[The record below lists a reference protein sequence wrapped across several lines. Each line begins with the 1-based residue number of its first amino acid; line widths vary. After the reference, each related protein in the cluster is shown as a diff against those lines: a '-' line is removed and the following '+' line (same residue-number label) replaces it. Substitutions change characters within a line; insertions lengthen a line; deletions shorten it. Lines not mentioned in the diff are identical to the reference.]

1 MRDEQHE
8 SARYATLA
16 VRSVTPPVVS
26 PPVGTGSVGSWTG
39 ARVFRPGWS
48 LTALFLLFPLWWVVG
63 LTSFAFIIFAV
74 PLAVELLRTR
84 NLRVPR
90 GFGTWLLFLAWML
103 AGTTMLW
110 SDAPT
115 GEPGGGGAGRLMVF
129 GFRAAMYLAA
139 TVFMLYVVNTDERR
153 LPTRRVLRLLAFM
166 FVVTTC
172 GGLLGVVVPGL
183 EFRSVLELV
192 LPHGLATNG
201 FINPMIHPAAAETQN
216 ILGYDEG
223 RPIAPFAFANSWGAN
238 YSLYLPFFL
247 LAWFGPDAGW
257 RRRLAPFVLLLSL
270 VPVVY
275 SLNRGLWGA
284 LGVGVLYLAFRLA
297 AMGRVWALQAVVAAL
312 VLGALAF
319 VVSPLGS
326 MVQARLNAPHS
337 NERRGQLA
345 TDTVR
350 NVVEGSPILGFGSTR
365 NVRGSYFSIAGGSTP
380 DCPACG
386 VPPLGTQGLLWMVI
400 FSQGLVGLALFLY
413 FFARRF
419 FAHWRDHAALSLAGC
434 VVLIFW
440 TIELFV
446 YDTVDAPLITVMI
459 AIGLMARM
467 PLSECS
473 VAGAR

>member
-1 MRDEQHE
+1 M
-8 SARYATLA
+8 A
-16 VRSVTPPVVS
+16 PPI
-26 PPVGTGSVGSWTG
+26 GTGSVGSWT
-39 ARVFRPGWS
+39 APRVFRPGWP
-48 LTALFLLFPLWWVVG
+48 LTALFLLFPLWWVAG

-74 PLAVELLRTR
+74 PLAVELLRR
-84 NLRVPR
+84 RDLRVPR

-129 GFRAAMYLAA
+129 GFRTAMYLAA
-139 TVFMLYVVNTDERR
+139 TVFMLYVVNADQRR

-172 GGLLGVVVPGL
+172 GGLLGVVAPGF

-192 LPHGLATNG
+192 LPHGLAGNG
-201 FINPMIHPAAAETQN
+201 FINPMIHPAAAENQN

-247 LAWFGPDAGW
+247 LAWFGRDAGW
-257 RRRLAPFVLLLSL
+257 RRRLAPFILLLSL

-297 AMGRVWALQAVVAAL
+297 AMGKVWALQAVVAAL
-312 VLGALAF
+312 LLGAIAF
-319 VVSPLGS
+319 VVSPLGT

-345 TDTVR
+345 ADTVR
-350 NVVEGSPILGFGSTR
+350 NAVEGSPILGFGSTR

-400 FSQGLVGLALFLY
+400 FSQGLVGLGLFLY

-419 FAHWRDHAALSLAGC
+419 FAHWRDHAGLSLAGC
-434 VVLIFW
+434 VVLTFW

-446 YDTVDAPLITVMI
+446 YDTVDAPLVTVMI
-459 AIGLMARM
+459 AVGLMARM
-467 PLSECS
+467 PRSERR

>member
-1 MRDEQHE
+1 M
-8 SARYATLA
+8 
-16 VRSVTPPVVS
+16 
-26 PPVGTGSVGSWTG
+26 
-39 ARVFRPGWS
+39 FRPGWP
-48 LTALFLLFPLWWVVG
+48 LTALFLLFPLWWVLG
-63 LTSFAFIIFAV
+63 LTSFAFVIFAV
-74 PLAVELLRTR
+74 PLAVELLRR
-84 NLRVPR
+84 RGLRVPR

-103 AGTTMLW
+103 AGATMLW

-139 TVFMLYVVNTDERR
+139 TVFLLYVVNADERR
-153 LPTRRVLRLLAFM
+153 LPTRRVLRLLGFM

-172 GGLLGVVVPGL
+172 GGLLGVVAPGF

-192 LPHGLATNG
+192 LPHAVAANS

-216 ILGYDEG
+216 ILGYAEG

-257 RRRLAPFVLLLSL
+257 RRRLAPIVLLLSL

-284 LGVGVLYLAFRLA
+284 LGVGILYLALRLA

-312 VLGALAF
+312 LLGAIAF
-319 VVSPLGS
+319 VASPLGT

-337 NERRGQLA
+337 NERRSQLA

-350 NVVEGSPILGFGSTR
+350 NVVEGSPALGFGSTR
-365 NVRGSYFSIAGGSTP
+365 KVRGSYFSIAGGSTP

-386 VPPLGTQGLLWMVI
+386 VPPLGTQGQLWMVV

-419 FAHWRDHAALSLAGC
+419 IAHCRDRAALCIAGC
-434 VVLIFW
+434 VTLIFW
-440 TIELFV
+440 AIELFV
-446 YDTVDAPLITVMI
+446 YDTLDAPLITVMI
-459 AIGLMARM
+459 AVGLMARM
-467 PLSECS
+467 PRTERR
-473 VAGAR
+473 AEGAR